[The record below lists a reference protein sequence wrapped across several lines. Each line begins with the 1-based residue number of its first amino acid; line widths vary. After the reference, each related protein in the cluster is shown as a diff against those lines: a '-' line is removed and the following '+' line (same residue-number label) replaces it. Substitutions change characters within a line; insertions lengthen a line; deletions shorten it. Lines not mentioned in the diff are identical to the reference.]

1 MTITKKR
8 KLTKEQFDIL
18 KAFIYDVWSQIGNTG
33 EEERYPLITFNKK
46 PLSKGYTEYDDE
58 DWEFVN
64 DFVRSFEESDG
75 EYTITY
81 EDDSDEDDDEDEED
95 D

>member
-1 MTITKKR
+1 MIITKKR
-8 KLTKEQFDIL
+8 KLTKEHLDIL
-18 KAFIYDVWSQIGNTG
+18 KAFVYDVWNEIGNTG

-46 PLSKGYTEYDDE
+46 PLSKGYTYDDE
-58 DWEFVN
+58 DWEFVY
-64 DFVRSFEESDG
+64 DFVSSFEESNG

-81 EDDSDEDDDEDEED
+81 EDNGDEDDYEDEED